1 MMSESETEVT
11 HASEQTEPG
20 AVDHARDFGGAELPS
35 SGGGHER
42 AFSATRLLMLLD
54 TLDGAG
60 VIGTST
66 STM

>member
-1 MMSESETEVT
+1 MMSELETEVA

-20 AVDHARDFGGAELPS
+20 AVDHARDFGGAELPT

-42 AFSATRLLMLLD
+42 AFSTTRLLMLPE

-66 STM
+66 LIM